1 MRRASFALA
10 VPCLVGLL
18 RISYTS
24 SGWSQ
29 LEGES
34 LSTVYFILQAKAEIP
49 QQQQFQRLSGR
60 HLGVTL
66 RGNEFLRVPEN
77 AATSSPEPLP
87 MHPRN
92 LVRRMNG
99 PARAHTVPEAPRGRG
114 HAAYVLLLFI
124 CHPTNPDE
132 SNQTFIPHDD
142 TVLLPGRMH
151 PEHKPTVAFVIKI
164 QPKTSY
170 AIQIC

>member
-1 MRRASFALA
+1 MRSASFALA

-114 HAAYVLLLFI
+114 PRIRINIISFAI
-124 CHPTNPDE
+124 RQIQMNPTKPSFHMTMLYSYRDE
-132 SNQTFIPHDD
+132 CTLNTNQ
-142 TVLLPGRMH
+142 L
-151 PEHKPTVAFVIKI
+151 
-164 QPKTSY
+164 
-170 AIQIC
+170 